1 MLHKAAVSGADIV
14 QTMLNKIPMSM
25 VSRMLCNDVMG
36 SLYII
41 AIKIK

>member
-1 MLHKAAVSGADIV
+1 MSHKAAVLVAGIV
-14 QTMLNKIPMSM
+14 QTMLNKIPMRM
-25 VSRMLCNDVMG
+25 VSRMLYNDVMG